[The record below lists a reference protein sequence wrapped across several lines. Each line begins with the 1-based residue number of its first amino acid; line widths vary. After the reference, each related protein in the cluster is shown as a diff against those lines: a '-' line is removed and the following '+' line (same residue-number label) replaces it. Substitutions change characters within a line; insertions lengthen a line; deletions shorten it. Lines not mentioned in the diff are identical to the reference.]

1 MAAFHHQRTFAPPF
15 GGSLNER
22 PITASAARKRPFRYP
37 PNPDIQG
44 RHASDFCIKRSYDFR
59 GSEPDADLVNLH
71 HVGFTTRF

>member
-1 MAAFHHQRTFAPPF
+1 MRINAKKQSVRF
-15 GGSLNER
+15 
-22 PITASAARKRPFRYP
+22 P